1 MEKPAGRCRASL
13 GSNEQTLQS
22 FACETLQS
30 VGPPLPAGSRK
41 KGLEMKLTD
50 EQITAALDRA
60 VDANLHIEDKSER
73 ATAIRRQAVVEG
85 ASLVTAELEQLRA
98 LADELIS
105 FQAEYAEKAFEPGG
119 MPGNEYYRPKLVKI
133 VNQARAARGQ

>member
-1 MEKPAGRCRASL
+1 
-13 GSNEQTLQS
+13 
-22 FACETLQS
+22 
-30 VGPPLPAGSRK
+30 
-41 KGLEMKLTD
+41 MKLTD

-60 VDANLHIEDKSER
+60 VDASLHIEDKSER

-85 ASLVTAELEQLRA
+85 ASLVTSELEQLRA

-133 VNQARAARGQ
+133 VNQARVARGQ